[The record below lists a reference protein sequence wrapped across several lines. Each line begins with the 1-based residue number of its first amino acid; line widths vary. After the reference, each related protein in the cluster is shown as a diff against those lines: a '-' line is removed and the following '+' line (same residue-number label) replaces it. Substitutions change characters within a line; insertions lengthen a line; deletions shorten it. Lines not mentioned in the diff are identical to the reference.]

1 MSTSNYKKEKILRS
15 KIRLDSPG
23 IKDFYFPFE
32 KEGEENEVLIVV
44 DGSRKGDYV
53 IKVLVEHLV
62 GNNSGKVRIRGIA
75 KNGANLKIE
84 GMIKINKGSNKVDDF
99 LDIRILLLDDKSAAD
114 AQPKLEIE
122 ANDVKASH
130 AATVSKIDG
139 EQIFY
144 LTSKGMSRLD
154 AEELIVK
161 GFLSLE

>member
-1 MSTSNYKKEKILRS
+1 MNKKIIINQPSSKEFYIPFKKER
-15 KIRLDSPG
+15 
-23 IKDFYFPFE
+23 
-32 KEGEENEVLIVV
+32 EENEVLIVV
-44 DGSRKGDYV
+44 DGSKKGDYV
-53 IKVLVEHLV
+53 VKVLVEHLV

-99 LDIRILLLDDKSAAD
+99 LDIRILLLDGNSMAD
-114 AQPKLEIE
+114 AKPKLEIE

-130 AATVSKIDG
+130 AATVSKIDE

-144 LTSKGMSRLD
+144 LTSKGMNRPQ

-161 GFLSLE
+161 GFLDIKG

>member
-1 MSTSNYKKEKILRS
+1 MKTQVTKIT
-15 KIRLDSPG
+15 SPG
-23 IKDFYFPFE
+23 VREFYFPFK
-32 KEGEENEVLIVV
+32 KEGEENEVLMIV
-44 DGSRKGDYV
+44 DGSKKGDYV
-53 IKVLVEHLV
+53 VKVLVEHLV

-84 GMIKINKGSNKVDDF
+84 GMIKINKNANKVDDF
-99 LDIRILLLDDKSAAD
+99 LDIRILLLDDKSTAD

-130 AATVSKIDG
+130 AATVSKIDE

-144 LTSKGMSRLD
+144 LTSKGMSRID

-161 GFLSLE
+161 GFLDLGEGKKGSKVTK

>member
-1 MSTSNYKKEKILRS
+1 MNKKIIINQPSSKEFYIPFKKER
-15 KIRLDSPG
+15 
-23 IKDFYFPFE
+23 
-32 KEGEENEVLIVV
+32 EENEVLIVV
-44 DGSRKGDYV
+44 DGSKKGDYV
-53 IKVLVEHLV
+53 VKVLVEHLV

-99 LDIRILLLDDKSAAD
+99 LDIRILLLDGNSMAD
-114 AQPKLEIE
+114 AKPKLEIE

-130 AATVSKIDG
+130 AATVSKIDE

-144 LTSKGMSRLD
+144 LTSKGMNRPQ

-161 GFLSLE
+161 GFLNIQG